1 MGPSNK
7 SMRLFFKKCCPW
19 YFFSKTVKICKNMW
33 KIQNQRYVAN
43 LLNKN
48 LQKYFDFIK
57 KYNMNVYDS
66 VKNVFLSINH
76 KKPRKV
82 SNSKIIGC
90 IKKTFSLRTPL
101 SSLNFQCNPSIP
113 YFRDHKLSKN
123 IVKDSY
129 GGGGGCCTKGLSDPQ
144 TNWSLICMGSILP
157 YKVGCL
163 YSVTE

>member
-1 MGPSNK
+1 
-7 SMRLFFKKCCPW
+7 
-19 YFFSKTVKICKNMW
+19 MW

-90 IKKTFSLRTPL
+90 IKKTFSLR
-101 SSLNFQCNPSIP
+101 
-113 YFRDHKLSKN
+113 
-123 IVKDSY
+123 
-129 GGGGGCCTKGLSDPQ
+129 
-144 TNWSLICMGSILP
+144 
-157 YKVGCL
+157 
-163 YSVTE
+163 